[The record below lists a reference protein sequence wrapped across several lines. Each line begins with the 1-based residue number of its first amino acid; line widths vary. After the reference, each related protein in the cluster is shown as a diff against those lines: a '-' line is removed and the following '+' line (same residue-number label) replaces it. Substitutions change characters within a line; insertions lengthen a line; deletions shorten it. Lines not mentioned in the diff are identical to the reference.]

1 MKFTKAEID
10 AVIAASPRTTAPLNK
25 LVLSADHQV
34 RPGGSTSKM
43 SIAEL
48 AASILDCGVL
58 QNLIVIKGPRGLF
71 EVCAGGRRL
80 ESLNLLMSNGDIPDN
95 YPVPILIVPA
105 DKALM
110 ASLSENIFHVPMHA
124 ADEYLAFSRLLGEGK
139 SVETVA
145 AAFGVTP
152 LVVKRRMKLASV
164 SPKLMGEFRAD
175 DISLECLMVLASVD
189 DHEKQEQAW
198 AGLPQWNRRP
208 DYLRQLLTQGDI
220 ESDRDPVAKYVT
232 LKAYEKAGGATRRD
246 LFNDDDKKAYLLD
259 APLLERLAVEKLN
272 KKAKQVRA
280 EGWKWVDVRVRYDRD
295 EYTGHTELRKVR
307 REPTEQEATALADL
321 DAAMQAVQQRLEVL
335 DDMDDMD
342 GGDADQDDG
351 AAYQAL
357 ESEQAALQLR
367 LKALNDEL
375 RVWPADLMAQAGC
388 VVHVG
393 HNGAATVKCG
403 LIRPEDRSA
412 VAHVLTQGAGQA
424 GEGGAQGDMLSGP
437 LAKVRPVHSDKLMR
451 RLTAHRVAAV
461 QAELI
466 ARPDVALVA
475 LTAQLAQKLFL
486 SRDYRYHQQPQ
497 VLDVSV
503 TDSQSALQSAADD
516 IEASPAWLRME
527 AERSA
532 WAQKLP
538 QDLDAVFPWLLAQD
552 QATVLQL
559 LTVVVACS
567 VTGIQGVESPT
578 QRTDTL
584 AQALGLDMRRW
595 WTANGPSYL
604 NHVSKSR
611 VVDVVTEAVDI
622 NAAAPL
628 AGMKKDAAVVA
639 AELALAGCGW
649 LPPCLRGQAASVAT
663 IGEGGAA
670 TLDDSHSEV
679 DELAE
684 SAA

>member
-58 QNLIVIKGPRGLF
+58 QNLIVVKGPRGLF

-164 SPKLMGEFRAD
+164 SPKLMDEFRAD

-246 LFNDDDKKAYLLD
+246 LFSDDDKKAYLLD

-307 REPTEQEATALADL
+307 REPTEQEATALAEL
-321 DAAMQAVQQRLEVL
+321 DAAMQTVQQRLEVL
-335 DDMDDMD
+335 DDMDGD
-342 GGDADQDDG
+342 DADQDDG
-351 AAYQAL
+351 AAYQEL

-367 LKALNDEL
+367 FKSLDYEL
-375 RVWPADLMAQAGC
+375 SVWPADLMAQAGC

-437 LAKVRPVHSDKLMR
+437 PAKVRPVHSDKLMR

-567 VTGIQGVESPT
+567 VTGIPGVESPT

-639 AELALAGCGW
+639 AELALAGSGW
-649 LPPCLRGQAASVAT
+649 LPPCLRGPTASEAAAD
-663 IGEGGAA
+663 EGGAA
-670 TLDDSHSEV
+670 SPDDSQSEV
-679 DELAE
+679 NELAE
-684 SAA
+684 SAV

>member
-80 ESLNLLMSNGDIPDN
+80 ESLNLLMSNGDIPYN

-164 SPKLMGEFRAD
+164 SPKLMDEFRAD

-246 LFNDDDKKAYLLD
+246 LFSDDDKKAYLLD

-307 REPTEQEATALADL
+307 REPTEQEATALAEL

-335 DDMDDMD
+335 DDMDGD
-342 GGDADQDDG
+342 DADQDDG
-351 AAYQAL
+351 AAYQEL

-367 LKALNDEL
+367 HKAIDDEL
-375 RVWPADLMAQAGC
+375 SVWPADLMVQAGC

-393 HNGAATVKCG
+393 HNGTATVKCG

-424 GEGGAQGDMLSGP
+424 GEGGSQGDMLSGP
-437 LAKVRPVHSDKLMR
+437 PAKVRPVHSDKLMR

-516 IEASPAWLRME
+516 IEDSPAWLRME

-538 QDLDAVFPWLLAQD
+538 QDLDAVFPWLLTQD
-552 QATVLQL
+552 QATVIQL
-559 LTVVVACS
+559 LTVAVACS
-567 VTGIQGVESPT
+567 VTGIQGVESPA
-578 QRTDTL
+578 QRTDVL

-611 VVDVVTEAVDI
+611 VVDVVTEAVGI

-639 AELALAGCGW
+639 AELALAGSGW
-649 LPPCLRGQAASVAT
+649 LPPCLRGQPAWEAAA
-663 IGEGGAA
+663 GEGGAA
-670 TLDDSHSEV
+670 SLDDSQSEAA
-679 DELAE
+679 ELAE
-684 SAA
+684 SAV

>member
-1 MKFTKAEID
+1 
-10 AVIAASPRTTAPLNK
+10 
-25 LVLSADHQV
+25 
-34 RPGGSTSKM
+34 
-43 SIAEL
+43 
-48 AASILDCGVL
+48 
-58 QNLIVIKGPRGLF
+58 
-71 EVCAGGRRL
+71 
-80 ESLNLLMSNGDIPDN
+80 
-95 YPVPILIVPA
+95 
-105 DKALM
+105 
-110 ASLSENIFHVPMHA
+110 
-124 ADEYLAFSRLLGEGK
+124 
-139 SVETVA
+139 
-145 AAFGVTP
+145 
-152 LVVKRRMKLASV
+152 
-164 SPKLMGEFRAD
+164 
-175 DISLECLMVLASVD
+175 
-189 DHEKQEQAW
+189 
-198 AGLPQWNRRP
+198 
-208 DYLRQLLTQGDI
+208 
-220 ESDRDPVAKYVT
+220 
-232 LKAYEKAGGATRRD
+232 
-246 LFNDDDKKAYLLD
+246 
-259 APLLERLAVEKLN
+259 
-272 KKAKQVRA
+272 
-280 EGWKWVDVRVRYDRD
+280 
-295 EYTGHTELRKVR
+295 
-307 REPTEQEATALADL
+307 
-321 DAAMQAVQQRLEVL
+321 MQAVQQRLDALE
-335 DDMDDMD
+335 DMDDD
-342 GGDADQDDG
+342 DADQDDG
-351 AAYQAL
+351 AVYQEL

-367 LKALNDEL
+367 LKAIDDEL
-375 RVWPADLMAQAGC
+375 SVWPADLMTQAGC

-412 VAHVLTQGAGQA
+412 VAHVLTQGTGQT
-424 GEGGAQGDMLSGP
+424 GECGGQGDMLSGP
-437 LAKVRPVHSDKLMR
+437 SAKVRPVHSDKLMR

-559 LTVVVACS
+559 LTVAVACS

-578 QRTDTL
+578 QRTDVL

-611 VVDVVTEAVDI
+611 VVEVVTEARDI
-622 NAAAPL
+622 NVAAPL

-639 AELALAGCGW
+639 AELALAGSGW
-649 LPPCLRGQAASVAT
+649 LPRCLRGQAASVAAT
-663 IGEGGAA
+663 GEVGTAS
-670 TLDDSHSEV
+670 LDDSHSEA